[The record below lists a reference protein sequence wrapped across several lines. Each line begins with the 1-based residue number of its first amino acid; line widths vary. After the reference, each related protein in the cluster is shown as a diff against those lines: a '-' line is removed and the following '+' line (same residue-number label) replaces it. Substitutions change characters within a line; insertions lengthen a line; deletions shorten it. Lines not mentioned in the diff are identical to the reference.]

1 MRTWS
6 CCLNCQGCKSPVAY
20 SLWMPR
26 HDHTRQNTLDGYH
39 PYFTTTVGRISSID
53 HLTKYYFLYWRNDI
67 SERAETVCFWILFFH
82 FLSSFPKYDLEIF
95 SAMDHWDS
103 LNAKCWKALMLPLRP
118 PVQWWFLWREKCHKK
133 PYNSLHYGTTTNQ
146 LSIDQYRSTLALQF
160 P

>member
-1 MRTWS
+1 MLLHIMRTWS
-6 CCLNCQGCKSPVAY
+6 CSLNCKGCKSPVAY

-39 PYFTTTVGRISSID
+39 PYFTTKVGRISSID

-103 LNAKCWKALMLPLRP
+103 LNAERP
-118 PVQWWFLWREKCHKK
+118 WCFLSDLLYSGDSYEEKSVIKSPIIPC
-133 PYNSLHYGTTTNQ
+133 TTEQQPIN
-146 LSIDQYRSTLALQF
+146 LA
-160 P
+160 